1 MARGINKV
9 ILIGNLGRDPE
20 MRYTAN
26 QQPIANLS
34 VATSDSWTDRNTN
47 ERTERTEW
55 HRVVCFARLAEICGE
70 YLRKGSKVYIEG
82 RLQTRSWEGQDGQ
95 TRYSTEVVRQ
105 RHANAGQSRRRR
117 QLRRTAQRPNRGAQR
132 LRRETTAQRAE
143 ASATGRVAATG
154 RRFRGRHSVLD
165 AYVRY
170 SPPAARGRWRRKQSS
185 ASKRVCEATANAPI
199 EGTLVLPPCPLRRTW
214 PFPEIPYGRADFRGI
229 RLDGALYVD
238 KTHFIRPLE
247 RQRYVL
253 FIRPRRFGKT
263 CWLSMLECYYSSNA
277 RDDFEA
283 VFAGT
288 DIGASPT
295 ASRSRYLVL
304 RFNFSGMDAPLAIM
318 EERFE
323 ECCDIDLH
331 RSLQQNKDLFD
342 ASAMRDVLAH
352 SSINTKLR
360 KVFAV
365 ASDRGRSGLSADRR
379 VRQSGQRGARAPWRD
394 GLPLADHDEGFYRSF
409 FATLKAGTDTG
420 ALERLFITGV
430 SPLAM
435 DDVTSGF
442 NIGRNLSL
450 SPEFNAMLGFT
461 EDEARDVLRTYHAAG
476 AITETPDDALATMR
490 EWYNGYRF
498 SQDAPEDVYNT
509 DMVLYYLAESV
520 GSQRPPRELI
530 DDNVRVDYRKLRHL
544 LNAGGNLNGNFD
556 LLRSAMAEGSA
567 KCQVRRSFPLRELGS
582 RDNFLSLL
590 HYFGLLSIRARRA
603 G

>member
-1 MARGINKV
+1 MPNMA
-9 ILIGNLGRDPE
+9 
-20 MRYTAN
+20 
-26 QQPIANLS
+26 
-34 VATSDSWTDRNTN
+34 
-47 ERTERTEW
+47 
-55 HRVVCFARLAEICGE
+55 
-70 YLRKGSKVYIEG
+70 
-82 RLQTRSWEGQDGQ
+82 
-95 TRYSTEVVRQ
+95 
-105 RHANAGQSRRRR
+105 
-117 QLRRTAQRPNRGAQR
+117 
-132 LRRETTAQRAE
+132 
-143 ASATGRVAATG
+143 
-154 RRFRGRHSVLD
+154 
-165 AYVRY
+165 
-170 SPPAARGRWRRKQSS
+170 
-185 ASKRVCEATANAPI
+185 
-199 EGTLVLPPCPLRRTW
+199 
-214 PFPEIPYGRADFRGI
+214 FPEIPYGRADFRGI

-342 ASAMRDVLAH
+342 ASAMRDILAH

-365 ASDRGRSGLSADRR
+365 ASDRGVPVYLLIDEYDNLANA
-379 VRQSGQRGARAPWRD
+379 VLARHGETAYHS
-394 GLPLADHDEGFYRSF
+394 LTHDEGFYRSF

-461 EDEARDVLRTYHAAG
+461 EDEAHDVLRTYHAAG

-590 HYFGLLSIRARRA
+590 HYFGLLSIRAVAPDEEPELVVPNQTAHHLLHGFLRDAYQDVGA
-603 G
+603 GNWRVAKR